1 LLRSVFF
8 EAQPIEGDPMTIL
21 VTGATGTV
29 GRHVVGELIQA
40 GQRVRALTRDPSR
53 ANLPSE
59 VEVVAGDLTVTD
71 SLVPALD
78 GVTGVHLINFGGDDY
93 GLLRNGQ
100 EIVDLAVKAGVRRA
114 TVLGGWDEGTLE
126 PAVKAGNLDWTF
138 VRPTEFMSNA
148 LHWAET
154 IRTEG
159 VVQEPFGDATTAMV
173 HEADIAAVAVRAL
186 MEEGHAGMTY
196 GLTGPERLTIR
207 DKVRVIGEAIGQ
219 EIRFVE
225 LTVEQARD
233 KMAAE
238 GQPQELID
246 FLINVFG
253 NVPEEPN
260 IVNSNIQK
268 VTGRPARTF
277 AEWAAEHADAFRV

>member
-1 LLRSVFF
+1 
-8 EAQPIEGDPMTIL
+8 MTFL

-29 GRHVVGELIQA
+29 GRHVVDELVR
-40 GQRVRALTRDPSR
+40 GGHRVRALTRRPER
-53 ANLPSE
+53 AGMPAG

-71 SLVPALD
+71 SLRAAFD

-100 EIVDLAVKAGVRRA
+100 EIVDLAVKAGVLRV

-126 PAVKAGNLDWTF
+126 PAVKASSLGWTY

-148 LHWAET
+148 LKWAEP

-159 VVQEPFGDATTAMV
+159 VVREPFGDATTAMV
-173 HEADIAAVAVRAL
+173 HEADIAAVAAAAL
-186 MEEGHAGMTY
+186 AQDGHRGRTY
-196 GLTGPERLTIR
+196 GLTGPERLTTR
-207 DKVRVIGEAIGQ
+207 DKVRVIGEAIGRAIQFIELSEQ
-219 EIRFVE
+219 E
-225 LTVEQARD
+225 ARE

-246 FLINVFG
+246 FLIGVFG

-260 IVNSNIQK
+260 IVNSNVEK

-277 AEWAAEHADAFRV
+277 AQWAAEHADAFRP